1 MKQFIKKYF
10 AGLIPLRYL
19 GVFLRHPGFLKNFFR
34 YRKNVKEKEGKPLFR
49 DIQPF
54 VNDKTQKTPFDTHYI
69 YHTAWAV
76 RKVKQ
81 IAPPKHIDISS
92 TLYFCTT
99 LSAFIPTEFYDF
111 RPAQLQLSGLVSKQA
126 DLTRLSFETGSIGSL
141 SCMHTVEHI
150 GLGRY
155 GDPIQPG
162 GDIIAMKELQRVL
175 KKGGHL
181 LFVTPV
187 GKPKI
192 VFNGHRVYSY
202 EQIIQVFDELTL
214 VEFSLIPDN
223 AIEQGMIEQASPELV
238 QTQHYGCGCFWFQKP
253 GN

>member
-1 MKQFIKKYF
+1 MKGFIKKYF
-10 AGLIPLRYL
+10 ASLIPLRYL
-19 GVFLRHPGFLKNFFR
+19 PVFLRHPAFLKDFFK
-34 YRKNVKEKEGKPLFR
+34 YRKNVKDNGQKPLFR
-49 DIQPF
+49 NIRPF
-54 VNDKTQKTPFDTHYI
+54 VHDKTQNTPFDTHYI
-69 YHTAWAV
+69 YHIAWAV

-81 IAPPKHIDISS
+81 IDPPKHIDISS
-92 TLYFCTT
+92 SLHFCSA

-111 RPAQLQLSGLVSKQA
+111 RPAPLQLSDLESKQA
-126 DLTRLSFETGSIGSL
+126 NLTSLFFETNSIGSL

-162 GDIIAMKELQRVL
+162 GDIIAMKELQRVV
-175 KKGGHL
+175 KKDGHL

-192 VFNGHRVYSY
+192 IFNGHRVYSY
-202 EQIIQVFDELTL
+202 EQIIQAFDEMKL

-223 AIEQGMIEQASPELV
+223 TVEQGMINNASPELV
-238 QTQHYGCGCFWFQKP
+238 QQQNYG
-253 GN
+253 